1 MVATWCQNMWQLAT
15 DMKCALWPVALYF
28 NFYIFLVSKNTNLLS
43 CVMQLLTA
51 SGRLSHTTRV
61 LAPAQQRTNCIAVA
75 RRLFPF
81 SQNEMFLF
89 SWSHKSFIFIF
100 RATGNASA
108 VHEIQFFSSSSLC
121 TLCAHLCT
129 FVEFLLR
136 LCLFGSGAQRKIRIK
151 ACLRTSVY
159 LSLWDIAPYCPVTS
173 CNVQFYFPSS
183 VLIVQGQL
191 NLSHF
196 CAPRSLLA

>member
-1 MVATWCQNMWQLAT
+1 M
-15 DMKCALWPVALYF
+15 
-28 NFYIFLVSKNTNLLS
+28 LVLS
-43 CVMQLLTA
+43 T
-51 SGRLSHTTRV
+51 
-61 LAPAQQRTNCIAVA
+61 
-75 RRLFPF
+75 
-81 SQNEMFLF
+81 
-89 SWSHKSFIFIF
+89 KY
-100 RATGNASA
+100 
-108 VHEIQFFSSSSLC
+108 SSSVRHLYARFVP
-121 TLCAHLCT
+121 TLCT

>member
-121 TLCAHLCT
+121 TLCAH
-129 FVEFLLR
+129 FVHF
-136 LCLFGSGAQRKIRIK
+136 CGIF
-151 ACLRTSVY
+151 
-159 LSLWDIAPYCPVTS
+159 VTS
-173 CNVQFYFPSS
+173 LFVWFRCTTQNPYQGVSSYVCVFVTVGHCTLLSGHQLQCS
-183 VLIVQGQL
+183 VLFPVVRTHCTGT
-191 NLSHF
+191 
-196 CAPRSLLA
+196 A